1 MKLLSLI
8 SGKGFVMYSKVI
20 AKEVSINGAIVF
32 GQLSSSY
39 ESFSNKNMITIRD
52 GKEYFFLTS
61 ETLQKETSLSYKQQ
75 LKAIKELEVNK
86 LVKTDIF
93 GTPSKKYF
101 HITDQIEL
109 LFGRPSYDE
118 RETLAVT
125 KGQGKVLQKGSTIK
139 ENNKKE
145 QIKEINIKNL
155 VNKELDISINEMI
168 QKACNNLY
176 SKYSI
181 GRWNKKQWNTLMSK
195 FIVETVENDRCTE
208 MNQKQIELY
217 VDIAISNMAYH
228 HDVKNGKVKIGPEKP
243 SSNFYNWLEERD
255 E

>member
-1 MKLLSLI
+1 VRLLSLI

-39 ESFSNKNMITIRD
+39 ESFSNKNMITIRN

-75 LKAIKELEVNK
+75 LKAIKELEASK
-86 LVKTDIF
+86 LIITDIF

-101 HITDQIEL
+101 HITNQIEL
-109 LFGRPSYDE
+109 LFGRPSYDK
-118 RETLAVT
+118 RETLDCI

-145 QIKEINIKNL
+145 QVKDINIKNL
-155 VNKELDISINEMI
+155 VNKEPKITINDTI
-168 QKACNNLY
+168 QKACNKLY
-176 SKYSI
+176 SKYST
-181 GRWNKKQWNTLMSK
+181 GRWNKKQWNTLITK
-195 FIVETVENDRCTE
+195 FILEIVENNRCSE

-228 HDVKNGKVKIGPEKP
+228 HDIKNGKVKMGPEKP
-243 SSNFYNWLEERD
+243 TTTFYNWIEERD
-255 E
+255 